1 MRLGAPNS
9 LRNVIILSKSIF
21 ILVLV
26 GCDDASTSS
35 SNDDSALF
43 DTWQPYKAVVYKEN
57 VERNNQNIIE
67 IRVDDGTWTFPDSL
81 FYLRLMSDHT
91 YISVFDTPD
100 DNTSGTWEY
109 IEPEI
114 ILYNFFPEYSEY
126 ILEHFAEYNSN
137 SDEITI
143 SFHWNYQPEGITQW
157 EDWVYKRRSLLVDD

>member
-1 MRLGAPNS
+1 MRSKAPVS
-9 LRNVIILSKSIF
+9 LRNVFILSKSIF

-43 DTWQPYKAVVYKEN
+43 DTWQPYKVVVYKEN
-57 VERNNQNIIE
+57 VERNDQNIIG
-67 IRVDDGTWTFPDSL
+67 IRVDDGTWTYPDSL

-91 YISVFDTPD
+91 YKFVFDTPD

-114 ILYNFFPEYSEY
+114 ILHNFYADSVDPPDY
-126 ILEHFAEYNSN
+126 FAEYNSN
-137 SDEITI
+137 SDDITI
-143 SFHWNYQPEGITQW
+143 SFHYNYQPEGITQW
-157 EDWVYKRRSLLVDD
+157 EDWDYKRRSLLVDD